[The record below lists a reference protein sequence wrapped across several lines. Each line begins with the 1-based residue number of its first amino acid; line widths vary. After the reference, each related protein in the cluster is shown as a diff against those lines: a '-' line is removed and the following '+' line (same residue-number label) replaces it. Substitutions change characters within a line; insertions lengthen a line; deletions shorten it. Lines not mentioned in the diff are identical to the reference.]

1 MAVFRWKD
9 FFCEDSITLTISPCF
24 DNIENH
30 NRMHKQTI
38 AVLTVPKKIWVKLV
52 SIPDN
57 KDGRKGKTKYVCA
70 LKTRVQIKY
79 N

>member
-1 MAVFRWKD
+1 MCLNKSFKWDQAGCYSFICLGTLPKLMAVFRWKD

-38 AVLTVPKKIWVKLV
+38 AVLTVPKKI
-52 SIPDN
+52 
-57 KDGRKGKTKYVCA
+57 
-70 LKTRVQIKY
+70 
-79 N
+79 